1 MSHDPKAVP
10 WRELIRLMIED
21 IDRIQSFIGDMSKD
35 DFVRDERTVFAVC
48 YAFVRIGQAVL
59 QLPESFRDRYPNVP
73 WKEARHFR
81 NFMVHV
87 YMAVD
92 PARLHDT
99 AVSDLGRMRAAL
111 SGILASNGTP

>member
-1 MSHDPKAVP
+1 
-10 WRELIRLMIED
+10 
-21 IDRIQSFIGDMSKD
+21 MSKE
-35 DFVRDERTVFAVC
+35 DFVRDERTVFVVC

-59 QLPESFRDRYPNVP
+59 QLPETLRDRYPDVP

-99 AVSDLGRMRAAL
+99 AVSDLGRMRNARSA
-111 SGILASNGTP
+111 ILASNDNP